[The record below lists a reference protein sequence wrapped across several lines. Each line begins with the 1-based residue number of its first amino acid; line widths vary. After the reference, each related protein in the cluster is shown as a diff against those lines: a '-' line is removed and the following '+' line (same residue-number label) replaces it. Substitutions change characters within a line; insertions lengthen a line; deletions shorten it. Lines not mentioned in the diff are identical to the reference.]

1 MKNRPIPS
9 KSATKFG
16 KAKEPKPSKPPV
28 QRRVNVGKDARS
40 GESLADTATE
50 SRVSRISLTRR
61 DVATSA
67 NETPEATNSP
77 TTTDPAPTAN
87 VGETDATVETIS
99 KRVRKGAKTSKPP
112 KAPKPAKQPKERKSK
127 RVSALDAAAT
137 ILADTG
143 KPMRATELIA
153 EMEQRGLWK
162 SPGGKTPESTLYAAV
177 AREIAFKGDASRFAR
192 SAKGFFIAR
201 KQH

>member
-1 MKNRPIPS
+1 MKNRSIPS
-9 KSATKFG
+9 KSASKFG
-16 KAKEPKPSKPPV
+16 KAKEPKPSKPTV
-28 QRRVNVGKDARS
+28 QRRVTVGKDARS

-50 SRVSRISLTRR
+50 SRVSRVSLTRR
-61 DVATSA
+61 DVPPSAKDAPEATSA
-67 NETPEATNSP
+67 QTA
-77 TTTDPAPTAN
+77 TDPAPTPN
-87 VGETDATVETIS
+87 VGETDATVETTF
-99 KRVRKGAKTSKPP
+99 KKVRKSAKTRKPT
-112 KAPKPAKQPKERKSK
+112 KAPKPAKQPKERKPK

-137 ILADTG
+137 ILTDTG

-192 SAKGFFIAR
+192 GEKGFFIAR
-201 KQH
+201 TPS